1 MEQSKFDDLRIRL
14 KNALPFI
21 LLYFSANAL
30 FIYKYGARTSV
41 GSYPGILL
49 YAVFLAISLPVYL
62 KFLSSWVDK
71 LKDARFAV
79 VYFGMLGLFALS
91 AAALLFKI
99 DPYSIDV
106 DRWSA
111 IHEFLKNL
119 FAGEF
124 PYLARSH
131 LGNIAS
137 PLPVMNF
144 IAIPFYFM
152 GDVGYLQVFT
162 FALTAV
168 VVFLAPLPKSGKI
181 LFMAAFLLSPAFW
194 YEIAVRSDM
203 VSNILIICVCLLFIE
218 KITGGKPFDHPV
230 KAGCICG
237 ALFCT
242 RGVFAI
248 PFAVFFFAR
257 AVSSIKEAGLRKT
270 LIFAACVLMAFAL
283 FLAPFVLWDIELF
296 KQNSPFLMQT
306 NKSPAIVSAM
316 ALAFAALL
324 SFKVRSAGHSFLR
337 TAVCLFALMGTT
349 MIIKVFKVGW
359 NTAIFEHKFDVT
371 YYATIIPF
379 IVLGMVYDAD
389 EHKY

>member
-49 YAVFLAISLPVYL
+49 YAVFFAISLSVYL

-79 VYFGMLGLFALS
+79 VYFGMLGLFVFSALF
-91 AAALLFKI
+91 LLFKI

-111 IHEFLKNL
+111 IHGFLKNL

-131 LGNIAS
+131 LGSLAS

-152 GDVGYLQVFT
+152 GDVGYLQIFT

-168 VVFLAPLPKSGKI
+168 AVFLTPLPKNGKM
-181 LFMAAFLLSPAFW
+181 LFMLAFLLSPAFW
-194 YEIAVRSDM
+194 YEVAVRSDL
-203 VSNILIICVCLLFIE
+203 VSNILIMCLCLLFIE
-218 KITGGKPFDHPV
+218 KITNGKPLDHPV

-242 RGVFAI
+242 RGIFAI

-257 AVSSIKEAGLRKT
+257 TVSSIKETGFGKT
-270 LIFAACVLMAFAL
+270 LIFAVCVFMAFAF
-283 FLAPFVLWDIELF
+283 FLSPFVLWDINLF
-296 KQNSPFLMQT
+296 TQNNPFLMQT
-306 NKSPAIVSAM
+306 NKSPLIVVIV
-316 ALAFAALL
+316 ALAIAALL
-324 SFKVRSAGHSFLR
+324 SLNARSAGCSLLR
-337 TAVCLFALMGTT
+337 TALCLFVLMAAT
-349 MIIKVFKVGW
+349 MIIKAFTVGW
-359 NTAIFEHKFDVT
+359 NTAIFSHKFDIT
-371 YYATIIPF
+371 YYSTIIPF
-379 IVLGMVYDAD
+379 IVLGMFYDED
-389 EHKY
+389 ILI